1 MNSIHSFIHSF
12 LFYSVSSFQD
22 DFNRNLVN
30 ENYHSSNQLLPEF
43 VGKIPNITVQIGRE
57 ARLPCIIKNLH
68 SFTTAWI
75 RDEEKSILT
84 LQRTM
89 VSRDPR
95 LMLLDETQSET
106 SYGSLNFFNES
117 NHKST
122 SSKSV
127 RNRAEYFV
135 LIIRNIRFSDSGG
148 YMCQINTVPMRSQI
162 GYIRVVI
169 PPEINDDE
177 SSNDVFVREGDDV
190 SLRCKAKGNPMPTIE
205 WRREDGFVVPLG
217 NRFENT
223 GAMMNKIEGET
234 LKIARV
240 TRVHSGA
247 WLCIASNGVM
257 PSVSRRILLN
267 VQFAPNIWI
276 PMEEIGA
283 LHRSNVTLDCH
294 IEAFPSPINYWTYG
308 PQSKTLHSS
317 DSKFDVSI
325 KEKGYKRHLKLTIR
339 NFDET
344 DVGLYKCNAQN
355 SLGRQVKNVK
365 LYALDSDKNQRVRSR
380 NKQSISNGSFR
391 NRSEN
396 IAKVKKRRKKMKK
409 FPNNNF
415 GQNLSSNEN
424 LQKSIETF
432 LSSNDSFFTTNS
444 SLQIVINSHNTNDLA
459 SDLDD
464 LDEEKMDDY
473 LNDDYD
479 DIFDANI
486 FNAALPKASDWLK
499 CFVFV
504 FSMRQFVSDLIQTE
518 TVSPFHLFFSLINFF
533 SL

>member
-1 MNSIHSFIHSF
+1 MYHCLNVDDVYV
-12 LFYSVSSFQD
+12 LNQD
-22 DFNRNLVN
+22 SKGKHNDFNRNLVN

-205 WRREDGFVVPLG
+205 WRREDGFVVPLESILELG
-217 NRFENT
+217 Y
-223 GAMMNKIEGET
+223 
-234 LKIARV
+234 
-240 TRVHSGA
+240 
-247 WLCIASNGVM
+247 
-257 PSVSRRILLN
+257 VSL
-267 VQFAPNIWI
+267 
-276 PMEEIGA
+276 PMSLQIFGFPWKK
-283 LHRSNVTLDCH
+283 L
-294 IEAFPSPINYWTYG
+294 AFPSPINYWTYG

-355 SLGRQVKNVK
+355 SLGRQ
-365 LYALDSDKNQRVRSR
+365 
-380 NKQSISNGSFR
+380 
-391 NRSEN
+391 
-396 IAKVKKRRKKMKK
+396 
-409 FPNNNF
+409 
-415 GQNLSSNEN
+415 
-424 LQKSIETF
+424 
-432 LSSNDSFFTTNS
+432 
-444 SLQIVINSHNTNDLA
+444 H
-459 SDLDD
+459 
-464 LDEEKMDDY
+464 
-473 LNDDYD
+473 
-479 DIFDANI
+479 
-486 FNAALPKASDWLK
+486 
-499 CFVFV
+499 
-504 FSMRQFVSDLIQTE
+504 
-518 TVSPFHLFFSLINFF
+518 
-533 SL
+533 